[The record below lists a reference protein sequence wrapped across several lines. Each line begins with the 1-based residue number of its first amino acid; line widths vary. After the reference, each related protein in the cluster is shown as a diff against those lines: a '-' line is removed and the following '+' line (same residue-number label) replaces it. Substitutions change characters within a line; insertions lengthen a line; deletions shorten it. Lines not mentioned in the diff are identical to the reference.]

1 MDYLIKVEKPEYV
14 SGFDLINNLEDQ
26 VMEFDKWQSSIA
38 TLADKGIND
47 GLISELRDMGP
58 RSLAQIRA
66 LKSYVQTRN
75 WIVMLLYGVR
85 KTMKLRLRLLMS

>member
-1 MDYLIKVEKPEYV
+1 MASRAQALYSTHGLFDKVEKPEYV
-14 SGFDLINNLEDQ
+14 SGFDLTNNLEDQ

-58 RSLAQIRA
+58 SSLAQIRA
-66 LKSYVQTRN
+66 LKSNDQTG
-75 WIVMLLYGVR
+75 IGSLCYFME
-85 KTMKLRLRLLMS
+85 